1 MQRTTPNDAVS
12 TLGLLEDVARE
23 WMNLANLCA
32 KVVELTE
39 NGFTIDSLTLQELRD
54 AVNKPKFSHRVAKTV
69 TE

>member
-1 MQRTTPNDAVS
+1 MERTTPNDAVS

-39 NGFTIDSLTLQELRD
+39 NGFTIDSLTLRELRN
-54 AVNKPKFSHRVAKTV
+54 AVNEPRFSHRVTKTV

>member
-1 MQRTTPNDAVS
+1 MKQAPLNDTVS

-39 NGFTIDSLTLQELRD
+39 NGFTIDSLTLQELRN
-54 AVNKPKFSHRVAKTV
+54 AVNEPRFSHRVAKTV